1 MCILLENSSESDH
14 DSDHTNNYESESP
27 TSPLYSSISDTSFSS
42 SPSGTFYF
50 DEDEGEES
58 DEEEEEEEPDEEE
71 ENQSLE
77 EVDVS
82 VLKTFLNDKL
92 HQLDEKPQMEYPK
105 LDLIPGC
112 RFCPSDYIL
121 IVHYLINKVL
131 NYPLPCDWVEDAEEL
146 YNQNPELIAG
156 SSWNIFLF

>member
-1 MCILLENSSESDH
+1 MCIPLEISSESDH

-27 TSPLYSSISDTSFSS
+27 TSPLYSPRCDPSFSP

-50 DEDEGEES
+50 DDDEGEES
-58 DEEEEEEEPDEEE
+58 DEEEEEEEEEPDEEE
-71 ENQSLE
+71 GNQSLK

-92 HQLDEKPQMEYPK
+92 HQLGEEPQMEYPE
-105 LDLIPGC
+105 LDIIPGC
-112 RFCPSDYIL
+112 KFCPSDYIL

-146 YNQNPELIAG
+146 YNHNPELIAG
-156 SSWNIFLF
+156 SS

>member
-58 DEEEEEEEPDEEE
+58 DEEEE
-71 ENQSLE
+71 NQSLE

-92 HQLDEKPQMEYPK
+92 HQLGEKRQMEYPK

-121 IVHYLINKVL
+121 IVHYLINNVL

-156 SSWNIFLF
+156 SS